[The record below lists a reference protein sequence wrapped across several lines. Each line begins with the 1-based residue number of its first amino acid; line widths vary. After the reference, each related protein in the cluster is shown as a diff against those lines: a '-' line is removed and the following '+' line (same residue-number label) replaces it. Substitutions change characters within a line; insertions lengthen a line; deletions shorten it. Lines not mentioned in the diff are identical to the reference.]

1 MNKDVVCPF
10 CKELQKDV
18 DLEETQGLFV
28 CDACA
33 TTVHAI
39 KVNTDG
45 IVEVYSVYNLLAHRV
60 LGTRIA

>member
-10 CKELQKDV
+10 CKELQKGV

-33 TTVHAI
+33 TTVHVI
-39 KVNTDG
+39 KVNMDG
-45 IVEVYSVYNLLAHRV
+45 IVEVYSKYNPLAYRV
-60 LGTRIA
+60 PGARTA